1 MGNSED
7 RRNLDIRG
15 LGQGEKLAWEIL
27 KMGGIWIWED
37 WVKGRNWH
45 GKF

>member
-7 RRNLDIRG
+7 GRNLDMGG

-27 KMGGIWIWED
+27 KIGGIWIWED
-37 WVKGRNWH
+37 
-45 GKF
+45 